1 MNIGID
7 MMGGDFAPL
16 EAVLGIKQ
24 LRDEGQGMSE
34 GGRVTSDKRQGTRD
48 EGEGTRDEGEGTSDK
63 GQGTSGDGELV
74 LTLFGDENQLNPL
87 LDEHGIARDG
97 IKIVHTTQV
106 IDMHEHP
113 TKAMKEKPDSSIA
126 VGFGYLAKGLTDA
139 FISAGNTGA
148 MMVGSLFS
156 IRAIDGIL
164 RPTIGAYMPRE
175 NGKLGWLLDA
185 GINADCKPE
194 NLVQFAMLGSIFAE
208 QVLNIPNPR
217 VGLINIGE
225 EEGKGNILA
234 QGAYPLLK
242 SMETINFIGN
252 IEGRDVFLDNA
263 DVMVCEGFTGNVILK
278 LAESIHGLIQRR
290 NIEDEFFNMFEFEQY
305 GGVPVL
311 GVNKPV
317 IIGHGI
323 SHAKAF
329 KNMIGIAQK
338 MIEKDVIRLIKEKL

>member
-1 MNIGID
+1 MNIGLD

-16 EAVLGIKQ
+16 EAVKGIKL
-24 LRDEGQGMSE
+24 LRESNP
-34 GGRVTSDKRQGTRD
+34 GT
-48 EGEGTRDEGEGTSDK
+48 ENTQPT
-63 GQGTSGDGELV
+63 
-74 LTLFGDENQLNPL
+74 LTLFGDEAQIAAL
-87 LDEHGIARDG
+87 LAEHGVDMNG
-97 IKIVHTTQV
+97 IKIVHTTQI

-113 TKAMKEKPDSSIA
+113 TKAFREKQDSSIA

-156 IRAIDGIL
+156 IKAIEGIQ

-175 NGKLGWLLDA
+175 NGQLGWLLDA
-185 GINADCKPE
+185 GINSDCKPE
-194 NLVQFAMLGSIFAE
+194 NLVQFALLGSIFAE
-208 QVLNIPNPR
+208 QVLNIPNPK

-225 EEGKGNILA
+225 EEGKGNLLA
-234 QGAYPLLK
+234 QAAYPLLK
-242 SMETINFIGN
+242 EAEGINFIGN
-252 IEGRDVFLDNA
+252 IEGRDIFLDKS
-263 DVMVCEGFTGNVILK
+263 DVMICDGFTGNIILK
-278 LAESIHGLIQRR
+278 LAESIHGLTQRR
-290 NIEDEFFNMFEFEQY
+290 NVHDEFFDMFEFEQY

-329 KNMIGIAQK
+329 KNMISIAQK
-338 MIEKDVIRLIKEKL
+338 MIEKDVIGMIKNRL